1 MTAEKAVADD
11 SKDGSEEKDVADDSK
26 DVPEEKDA
34 SDNLE
39 ADNK

>member
-1 MTAEKAVADD
+1 M
-11 SKDGSEEKDVADDSK
+11 SEEKDDADDSK

>member
-1 MTAEKAVADD
+1 MP
-11 SKDGSEEKDVADDSK
+11 EEKDASDDLE

-34 SDNLE
+34 SDDLE